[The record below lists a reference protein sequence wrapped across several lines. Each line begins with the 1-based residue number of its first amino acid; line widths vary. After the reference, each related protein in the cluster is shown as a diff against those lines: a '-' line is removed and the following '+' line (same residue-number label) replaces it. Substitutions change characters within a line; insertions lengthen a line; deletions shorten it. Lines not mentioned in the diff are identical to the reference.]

1 MENKLNINKIL
12 EMSATK
18 QTHYLT
24 NDQRLFIVF
33 LYKKGNSFTSIIKEF
48 QKTYQRTIYNSTI
61 SDVVAKEKAYGSV
74 ETLDKSGRPSIY
86 DQREERIL
94 VNAIMKEPTKSIRDI
109 ADDPLLNPKGASK
122 TTINDVLLNNKVTS
136 RVLPKRLPDLT
147 KKHVAKRKKFSK
159 DHLNWDTSDW
169 ELVIFSDESDLFPVK
184 CGRQFVHLREN
195 QTIMDIIPITLE
207 RQKELTIKV
216 WGALSFDGVGPL
228 LRYEDSM
235 NGIKY
240 RNILTN
246 HLLPTYPWLESS
258 MMEEEPLEDELP
270 TFKFVHDKSSV
281 HTSNLITGFMNDNAV
296 YSLDWP
302 PNSPDINI
310 IENVWSYIKDELYK
324 VSERLNCANDTWE
337 KTVQIWNEIPLN
349 YIQNLYKSLPNRM
362 KELKNMKGGPIAY

>member
-1 MENKLNINKIL
+1 
-12 EMSATK
+12 MSATK

-216 WGALSFDGVGPL
+216 WGAISFDGVGPL
-228 LRYEDSM
+228 VRYEDSM